1 MTFDLS
7 RILASKQRY
16 RARLAAQPIADK
28 LRMLDALRERTVALR
43 RAATAV
49 HGQGDPRI
57 NPAPRDPARDD
68 ADPITPSA
76 R

>member
-16 RARLAAQPIADK
+16 RASLAAQPIAHK

-43 RAATAV
+43 HAATTAPA
-49 HGQGDPRI
+49 QREARI
-57 NPAPRDPARDD
+57 NPAPRDPTRDGAD
-68 ADPITPSA
+68 DPI